1 MDTEL
6 TAKGVERRTM
16 AENNT
21 YAQHFLL
28 DVHTAAAYAKDVL
41 QYFDTQDELSCVE
54 IGDGNI
60 NYVFKVFSNTSGK
73 SLVIKQ
79 ADTVL
84 RSSGRPLDMQRN
96 KREAEILKIEWS
108 LAPQYVPRV
117 YHYDEAMFAITM
129 EDISAYKNLRKE
141 LAAGKIFPALS
152 GDISS
157 FLVDTLLPT
166 TDLVMDRQ
174 EKKERVRLFTNP
186 ELCDISEDLV
196 FTEPYTDYKKRNII
210 MQENRRFV
218 EQVLYRDRAL
228 HAYVAKLRDD
238 FMNHGQSLLHGDLH
252 SGSLFVN
259 EHGMKVIDPEFA
271 FYGPIG
277 YDVGNIIG
285 NLCFAYANKYFTDY
299 GNTAFL
305 TWITQTIAEVFDSF
319 KAKFAA
325 KYDELVAF
333 PLYRNEQ
340 FKREYIERI
349 LADSVG
355 YAGTEIIRRVVGD
368 AKVQELVSVT
378 DKRIKVPLERS
389 LILLGKTFIKE
400 RSILQCGTDIIQ
412 TAEDIF
418 SACSSR
424 YEEGASYE
432 TV

>member
-1 MDTEL
+1 
-6 TAKGVERRTM
+6 M

-28 DVHTAAAYAKDVL
+28 DVRTAAAYAKDVL
-41 QYFDTQDELSCVE
+41 QYFDAQDELSCVE

-60 NYVFKVFSNTSGK
+60 NYVFKVFSTTSGK

-117 YHYDEAMFAITM
+117 YHYDEAMFAIIM

-141 LAAGKIFPALS
+141 LAAAKTFPALS

-166 TDLVMDRQ
+166 TDLVMDRL

-228 HAYVAKLRDD
+228 HACVAKLRDD

-277 YDVGNIIG
+277 YDVGNVIG

-299 GNTAFL
+299 SNTAFL

-340 FKREYIERI
+340 FKREYIRQL

-378 DKRIKVPLERS
+378 DKHVKVPLERS

-400 RSILQCGTDIIQ
+400 RSTLRHGAELIQ
-412 TAEDIF
+412 AAEDMF
-418 SACSSR
+418 SVCRGR
-424 YEEGASYE
+424 YEGGASYE